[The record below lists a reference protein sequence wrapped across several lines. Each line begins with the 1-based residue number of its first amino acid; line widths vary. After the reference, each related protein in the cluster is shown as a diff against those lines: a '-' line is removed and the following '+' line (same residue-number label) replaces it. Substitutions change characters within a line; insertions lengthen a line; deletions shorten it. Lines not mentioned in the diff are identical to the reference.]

1 MKTNILVVEDDNAI
15 RNLLT
20 TALSAFGYK
29 FCYASNGAEAIK
41 TAVSTQPDLFII
53 DLGLPDMD
61 GTELIR
67 KLRTWTNNPI
77 IVLSA
82 RNEISDKI
90 QALDTGAE
98 DYLTKPFN
106 VEELMARIRAA
117 IRKINYN
124 NKSSNIFTN
133 GKLRIDY
140 AANCAF
146 IDNVEIH
153 LTPMEY
159 KLLWL
164 LSRNVGKILTYNN
177 ILKELWLS
185 DFHGDTQ
192 SLRVCMATLRKKIEE
207 NSSKPLY
214 LQTHVGIGYRMVRI
228 SDDNT

>member
-15 RNLLT
+15 RSLLT
-20 TALSAFGYK
+20 TALTAFGYN
-29 FCYASNGAEAIK
+29 FCYASNGADAIK
-41 TAVSTQPDLFII
+41 KAVSTQPDLFII

-61 GTELIR
+61 GTDLIK

-82 RNEISDKI
+82 RSEIADKI

-106 VEELMARIRAA
+106 VEELMARIRAT

-124 NKSSNIFTN
+124 NKSSNIFIN

-153 LTPMEY
+153 LTPLEY

-207 NSSKPLY
+207 NSSKP
-214 LQTHVGIGYRMVRI
+214 
-228 SDDNT
+228 